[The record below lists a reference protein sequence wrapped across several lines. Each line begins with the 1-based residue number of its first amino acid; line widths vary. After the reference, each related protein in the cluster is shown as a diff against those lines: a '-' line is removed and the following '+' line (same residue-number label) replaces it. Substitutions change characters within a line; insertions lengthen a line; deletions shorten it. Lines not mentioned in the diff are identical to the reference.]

1 MTTDVKDNSRA
12 QLNTT
17 YSGEIGFKF
26 SESAKPMTP
35 EETVELLVEQVPSG
49 NKIIQLLPNK
59 RQRIVRD
66 YHQ

>member
-35 EETVELLVEQVPSG
+35 EETVEFLNQPAE
-49 NKIIQLLPNK
+49 KIRHPVLQSTLYNPQLEE
-59 RQRIVRD
+59 RIL
-66 YHQ
+66 